1 MIQSTND
8 AIQILPTN
16 TSDITFSNDELR
28 TRSATCS
35 GWLNHTE
42 GTSQFTILGN
52 NICCQPAV
60 YDITFNANVTSETAG
75 SIEITLKENG
85 TRVIGASANSVI
97 TTPGDYQN
105 ISFTKRIR
113 LCPRENVTLTIG
125 SIDAVSNVI
134 PSVET
139 VAPTLKNINLIIEPV
154 RFGR

>member
-42 GTSQFTILGN
+42 GTSQYTILGN
-52 NICCQPAV
+52 GNCNCPNV
-60 YDITFNANVTSETAG
+60 YEIKFNANVTSAEAG
-75 SIEITLKENG
+75 AIEIALKENG
-85 TRVIGASANSVI
+85 SPVLGASANATI
-97 TTPGDYQN
+97 TTAGDYTN
-105 ISFTKRIR
+105 ISFTKEIR

-125 SIDAVSNVI
+125 SVSAISNVI

-139 VAPTLKNINLIIEPV
+139 VAPTLKNINVVITKV
-154 RFGR
+154 RF